1 MEEDF
6 TDKANK
12 LFERINNISF
22 YEKKELASDVTLG
35 MSTRKIS
42 ITKNNNSP
50 VLPQTQTYMELVRAE
65 QALAEN

>member
-50 VLPQTQTYMELVRAE
+50 VLPQTQTYMELVRA
-65 QALAEN
+65 